1 MERAKETGPMP
12 SDMEQ
17 KAKELLDG
25 IESGTLAHLLL
36 AIATA
41 VDAAAEKRTAERC
54 AELLGRPASVP
65 PSPDERYSQGWFAAK
80 KDYAAAIRAEFL
92 GGSKP

>member
-12 SDMEQ
+12 SDM
-17 KAKELLDG
+17 
-25 IESGTLAHLLL
+25 
-36 AIATA
+36 
-41 VDAAAEKRTAERC
+41 
-54 AELLGRPASVP
+54 